1 MTDEWSKVWRKTD
14 FVSKMTRIWS
24 ILTLALEILE
34 ISTLIDSFRA
44 KYIIFDLKKYRGR
57 VFHDTE
63 EWCKIC

>member
-44 KYIIFDLKKYRGR
+44 KYIMFDLKKYRGR